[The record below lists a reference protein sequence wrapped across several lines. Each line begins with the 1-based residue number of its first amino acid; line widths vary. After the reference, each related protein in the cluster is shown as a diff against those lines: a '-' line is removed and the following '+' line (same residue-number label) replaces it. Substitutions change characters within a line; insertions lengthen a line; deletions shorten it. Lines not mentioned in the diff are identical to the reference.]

1 MTTHPGSGPR
11 RLMRSR
17 DRKLAGVCGGIAEYL
32 DLDPTVVRV
41 VFVVLLLFPFFPLVG
56 GVVLY
61 LLLWLVMP
69 EPVAP
74 AGPPPA
80 RSVPAVEPF
89 EPAPAGSLPAA
100 PASQAADDGGRAGA
114 RLLGGVLLA
123 AGVLFLLQRA
133 AGPWWPAWWMPNL
146 MMLGWPL
153 LLIVIGGL
161 ILLSASSRR
170 P

>member
-1 MTTHPGSGPR
+1 
-11 RLMRSR
+11 MRSR
-17 DRKLAGVCGGIAEYL
+17 ERKVAGVCGGVAEYL

-69 EPVAP
+69 EPVT
-74 AGPPPA
+74 
-80 RSVPAVEPF
+80 
-89 EPAPAGSLPAA
+89 PAPPLADSLPADGPSGPTPA
-100 PASQAADDGGRAGA
+100 GALPAVPASQAADDSSRAGA
-114 RLLGGVLLA
+114 RLFGGVLLA
-123 AGVLFLLQRA
+123 AGVLFLLQRL
-133 AGPWWPAWWMPNL
+133 AGPWWPGWWMPSL

-161 ILLSASSRR
+161 VLLSASSRR

>member
-17 DRKLAGVCGGIAEYL
+17 ERKVAGVCGGVAEYL

-69 EPVAP
+69 EPVTPAP
-74 AGPPPA
+74 P
-80 RSVPAVEPF
+80 
-89 EPAPAGSLPAA
+89 PAGSLPADGPSGPTPA
-100 PASQAADDGGRAGA
+100 EALPAVPASQAADDSSRAGA

-123 AGVLFLLQRA
+123 AGVLFLLQRL
-133 AGPWWPAWWMPNL
+133 AGPWWPGWWMPNL

-161 ILLSASSRR
+161 VLLSASSRR